1 MTYVVK
7 HRGPT
12 RAVPKEFCCPVH
24 GDFTADADRDAES
37 APCPAVFAPPS
48 ESTLRVFR
56 GALGLPPGGLDP
68 SNRPSPVVCGEPSP
82 WTPRKVP
89 AIRMRRIEAVRGK
102 PEAAEHKGWLDT
114 SNLEEGQ
121 DPEEFAADREKVH
134 EELRKELVTEM
145 VRTDR

>member
-1 MTYVVK
+1 MTYVIK

-12 RAVPKEFCCPVH
+12 RPVPKEFCCPVH

-37 APCPAVFAPPS
+37 VPCPTMVGARIID
-48 ESTLRVFR
+48 TLSWYYEQQ
-56 GALGLPPGGLDP
+56 GPWQE
-68 SNRPSPVVCGEPSP
+68 RPCGVASP

-89 AIRMRRIEAVRGK
+89 AIRMRRVEATRGK
-102 PEAAEHKGWLDT
+102 PEAPEHRGWLDT

-121 DPEEFAADREKVH
+121 DPDEFQADRDKVH

-145 VRTDR
+145 VRSDR

>member
-1 MTYVVK
+1 MTYVIK

-12 RAVPKEFCCPVH
+12 RPVPKEFCCPVH

-37 APCPAVFAPPS
+37 APCPMP
-48 ESTLRVFR
+48 LREFVVDLADSGMTR
-56 GALGLPPGGLDP
+56 EVLGP
-68 SNRPSPVVCGEPSP
+68 NQCRTPSP

-89 AIRMRRIEAVRGK
+89 AIRMRRVEATRGK
-102 PEAAEHKGWLDT
+102 PEAPEHRGWLDT

-121 DPEEFAADREKVH
+121 DPDEFQADRDKVH

-145 VRTDR
+145 VRSDR